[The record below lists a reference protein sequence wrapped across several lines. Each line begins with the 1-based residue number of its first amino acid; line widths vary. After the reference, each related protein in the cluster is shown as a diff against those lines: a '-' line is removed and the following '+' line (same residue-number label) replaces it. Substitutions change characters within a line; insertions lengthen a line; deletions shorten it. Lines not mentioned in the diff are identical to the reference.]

1 MIFVKMQTI
10 FLMVAGLVPTELW
23 ELEKVI
29 RVMRMAVLVV
39 KSEVFVFGMVKLAG
53 RLVEY

>member
-1 MIFVKMQTI
+1 MIFEKMQTI
-10 FLMVAGLVPTELW
+10 FLMMVAELVPTELW
-23 ELEKVI
+23 EQEKVL

-39 KSEVFVFGMVKLAG
+39 KSEVFGTVKLAE